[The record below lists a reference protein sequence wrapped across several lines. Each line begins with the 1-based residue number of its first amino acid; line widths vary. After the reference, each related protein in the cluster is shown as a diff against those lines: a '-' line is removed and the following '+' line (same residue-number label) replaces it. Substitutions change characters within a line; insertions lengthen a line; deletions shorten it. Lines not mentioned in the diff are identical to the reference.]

1 MHHRRYEG
9 VDFQMTIALPA
20 PYRVSGNPL
29 AEAFGIAEGLRRTSA
44 FWSLKTRVILPEIVS
59 ESVRKDS
66 TFYVETTFSL
76 EDKPARQARYI
87 PAPPDDSGW

>member
-1 MHHRRYEG
+1 
-9 VDFQMTIALPA
+9 MTIALPA

-29 AEAFGIAEGLRRTSA
+29 AEAFDIAESLRRTSA
-44 FWSLKTRVILPEIVS
+44 FWSLQMTRVLLPEVAS
-59 ESVRKDS
+59 APEPKVS
-66 TFYVETTFSL
+66 TFNVQTTFSL